1 MNNLIEWLSQNP
13 IIVLV
18 MFIIS
23 LISGLMGIVL
33 GWKRFYEDYLS
44 KSVSIPIWIIVIIF
58 ISMPAIFTIL
68 VGSKP
73 IEDEL
78 KELSLVEGKKFGI
91 QQVVLDGKRF
101 IRCSFD
107 GTELIFNGEHGFD
120 FSENNLKSNFRLSL
134 NKNARLT
141 FEAFYALYKDP
152 AFRPIVE
159 NTFQAIREGKK
170 YESSPLFQLKE

>member
-33 GWKRFYEDYLS
+33 GWKRFFEDYLS
-44 KSVSIPIWIIVIIF
+44 KSVSIPVWIIVIIF
-58 ISMPAIFTIL
+58 ISMPAIFAIL

-73 IEDEL
+73 IEDEI

-91 QQVVLDGKRF
+91 Q
-101 IRCSFD
+101 
-107 GTELIFNGEHGFD
+107 
-120 FSENNLKSNFRLSL
+120 
-134 NKNARLT
+134 
-141 FEAFYALYKDP
+141 
-152 AFRPIVE
+152 
-159 NTFQAIREGKK
+159 
-170 YESSPLFQLKE
+170 

>member
-1 MNNLIEWLSQNP
+1 MDKLFEWLAHNP
-13 IIVLV
+13 IVVL
-18 MFIIS
+18 IG
-23 LISGLMGIVL
+23 LISALMTIFL
-33 GWKRFYEDYLS
+33 TWKRFFNDYLS
-44 KSVSIPIWIIVIIF
+44 KRVAIPLWLILIISVF
-58 ISMPAIFTIL
+58 LL
-68 VGSKP
+68 VLFLGRSSVKEEP
-73 IEDEL
+73 

-101 IRCSFD
+101 VRCSFD

-120 FSENNLKSNFRLSL
+120 FSENNLKTNFRLSL

-141 FEAFYALYKDP
+141 FEVFYALYKDP

-170 YESSPLFQLKE
+170 YESSPSLQLEE